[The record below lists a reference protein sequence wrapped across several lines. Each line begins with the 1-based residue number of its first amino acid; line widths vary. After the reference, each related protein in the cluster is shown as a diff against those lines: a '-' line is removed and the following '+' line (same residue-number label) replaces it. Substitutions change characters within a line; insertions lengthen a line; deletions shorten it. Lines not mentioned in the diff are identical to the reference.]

1 MTKRIG
7 LALALAAFA
16 MVAAHATTANATPL
30 STNVADV
37 AMKRH
42 CTPNNVRCIP
52 PTRPVCV
59 KSAGP
64 KCCVAWGCRR
74 PYKK

>member
-1 MTKRIG
+1 MTKRIS

-16 MVAAHATTANATPL
+16 MVAAANATPL
-30 STNVADV
+30 SSNVADV

-42 CTPNNVRCIP
+42 CTPNNVRCIRP
-52 PTRPVCV
+52 AKPVCL
-59 KSAGP
+59 KFAGP
-64 KCCVAWGCRR
+64 KCCVQWGCRR